1 MSDIAERNPYVKV
14 DCVIRTNNS
23 KECVYRLTQL
33 RIRYCNSI
41 NQQKDRYLTH
51 VCYFRWPDGRLPLP
65 WGQQNTLAKAA
76 NTLLQILLMVGD
88 DTTLIHCHAGRG
100 RTGVLIALDF
110 AIHQLK
116 NSQTVN
122 VEALIEKIRQ
132 QRPGAVMNHWQY
144 AYINIIIAEQAYQM
158 GYLLDRING
167 RHLTRQLINKLWINL
182 KNDMNENFG

>member
-1 MSDIAERNPYVKV
+1 V

-144 AYINIIIAEQAYQM
+144 AYINIIIAEQ
-158 GYLLDRING
+158 
-167 RHLTRQLINKLWINL
+167 
-182 KNDMNENFG
+182 